1 MSHCLNPNCLQPNP
15 NTTIFCQKCG
25 SKLVLQERYFALKI
39 LGQGSFDLTFQAFD
53 TEKPSQPY
61 CVIKQSFSQVQDPNA
76 QEKSEELFKQEAI
89 RLKHLGKHQQIPE
102 LLDYFIQDHHQYLVQ
117 EYIAGQNLAQ
127 NLARH
132 GAFSETK
139 IMNLLAHLLPLVG
152 FIHKHNCIHQDI
164 KPENIIKRQGEH
176 KLFLVDFGVSKAIT
190 RTPLSVTG
198 TVIGSSGYIAP
209 EQALGK
215 PTFAS
220 DLYSLGVT
228 CVHLLTNVE
237 AFDLF
242 DVFKGRWVWRDYLT
256 VPVHDSLGQVLDK
269 LLQQATDNRFQ
280 TAQDVLNHLPLKAKP
295 ISQPILQRVAE
306 PDIELKSA
314 RGINYYH
321 LEQLL
326 KAKNWKEADEE
337 TAHKM
342 CEVMGRTEEGWLEEE
357 DIDNFPCE
365 DLRTLDQLWL
375 KYSNGRFG
383 FSVQKEIYQTLGG
396 TRNYDSKIWQA
407 FGDQV
412 GWRVSGNWLHYQDLK
427 FDLRTPR
434 GHLPFLWWGRWLWGV
449 GSGGWRGISSL
460 ASRLVDCNL

>member
-1 MSHCLNPNCLQPNP
+1 M
-15 NTTIFCQKCG
+15 
-25 SKLVLQERYFALKI
+25 
-39 LGQGSFDLTFQAFD
+39 
-53 TEKPSQPY
+53 
-61 CVIKQSFSQVQDPNA
+61 
-76 QEKSEELFKQEAI
+76 
-89 RLKHLGKHQQIPE
+89 
-102 LLDYFIQDHHQYLVQ
+102 
-117 EYIAGQNLAQ
+117 
-127 NLARH
+127 
-132 GAFSETK
+132 
-139 IMNLLAHLLPLVG
+139 
-152 FIHKHNCIHQDI
+152 
-164 KPENIIKRQGEH
+164 
-176 KLFLVDFGVSKAIT
+176 
-190 RTPLSVTG
+190 
-198 TVIGSSGYIAP
+198 
-209 EQALGK
+209 GK

-357 DIDNFPCE
+357 DKLLCI
-365 DLRTLDQLWL
+365 
-375 KYSNGRFG
+375 
-383 FSVQKEIYQTLGG
+383 
-396 TRNYDSKIWQA
+396 
-407 FGDQV
+407 
-412 GWRVSGNWLHYQDLK
+412 
-427 FDLRTPR
+427 
-434 GHLPFLWWGRWLWGV
+434 
-449 GSGGWRGISSL
+449 
-460 ASRLVDCNL
+460 